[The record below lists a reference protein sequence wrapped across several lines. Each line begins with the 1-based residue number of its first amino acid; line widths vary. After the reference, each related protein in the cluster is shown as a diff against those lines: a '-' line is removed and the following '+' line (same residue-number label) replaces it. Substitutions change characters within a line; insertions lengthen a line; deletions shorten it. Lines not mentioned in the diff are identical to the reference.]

1 MNQWNFFKLRRLHSN
16 LHRMT
21 VVVSDGKHNDSPGAG
36 TFSQATRHF
45 PVIWRHDA
53 ALKKKKWGMAIQT
66 RTVWPVF
73 FFDMYKRIEKQ
84 SKENK
89 RKHVELQSVALQSVI
104 YLQLLSPGLKL
115 ID

>member
-1 MNQWNFFKLRRLHSN
+1 
-16 LHRMT
+16 
-21 VVVSDGKHNDSPGAG
+21 
-36 TFSQATRHF
+36 
-45 PVIWRHDA
+45 
-53 ALKKKKWGMAIQT
+53 MAIQT

-89 RKHVELQSVALQSVI
+89 RKHVELQSVALQSVV